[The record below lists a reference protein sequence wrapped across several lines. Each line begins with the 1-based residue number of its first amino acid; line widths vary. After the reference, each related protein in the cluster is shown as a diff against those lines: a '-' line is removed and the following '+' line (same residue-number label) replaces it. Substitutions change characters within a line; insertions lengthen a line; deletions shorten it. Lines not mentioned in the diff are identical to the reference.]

1 MAQWEK
7 HIDGDD
13 HHIIKFRLKLYPDG
27 TIRFIYRNIL
37 SVTADAAKKT
47 GYPIIIGVQDGFATQ
62 KPAGQKGKLEKKLF
76 LIFQV
81 IVIILFY
88 ILNK

>member
-62 KPAGQKGKLEKKLF
+62 KPAGQKGKLEILSLSLIFHVIVNIF
-76 LIFQV
+76 LI
-81 IVIILFY
+81 
-88 ILNK
+88 

>member
-62 KPAGQKGKLEKKLF
+62 KPAGQKGMLEKK
-76 LIFQV
+76 
-81 IVIILFY
+81 IVFDFSGNSNNFILHS
-88 ILNK
+88 